1 MAVSLKGAYLRG
13 LPVFNAIMK
22 VVCVVCPGSSRRLA
36 QQERRT
42 HSHLAQEVVCP
53 NWGSPVLLQVSSG

>member
-1 MAVSLKGAYLRG
+1 MASD
-13 LPVFNAIMK
+13 AIMK